1 MENASKAL
9 IMAGSVLLA
18 IMVIALLLFA
28 RGKFSDFFQN
38 DDELSDVD
46 NIYKFNLQFAN
57 YENRNVYGYEI
68 ISLSNKVVDYNTRY
82 SNAEGAPN
90 DEKYKSI
97 SMNINLVSYD
107 YLKLLCK
114 GNGSNLLFNNGTSY
128 SINGIENII
137 NKAEFIESK
146 YGSKKATTDI
156 AKSIDSLILS
166 ENQLKY
172 NQNYRHMSEIESK
185 LYSLELY
192 NRLTDGEKITG
203 YQNNGDSAV
212 LRAYDNMVEG
222 LKGTAN
228 IMAYYEFYQ
237 FKRAIFKCTGITYD
251 DEVTGRVNSISF
263 EFTGKIE

>member
-28 RGKFSDFFQN
+28 RGKFSDFYQN

-82 SNAEGAPN
+82 SNAEGAQ
-90 DEKYKSI
+90 K
-97 SMNINLVSYD
+97 
-107 YLKLLCK
+107 
-114 GNGSNLLFNNGTSY
+114 SY

-166 ENQLKY
+166 ESQLEY

-185 LYSLELY
+185 VYSLELY

-212 LRAYDNMVEG
+212 LRAYDNMVED

-251 DEVTGRVNSISF
+251 DEVTGRVSSISF